1 MSDGNQPNLLYY
13 GDNLDI
19 LRRYIKDESV
29 DLIYL
34 DPPFKSNQDYNVLF
48 KERNGKQSAAQIHAF
63 EDTWHW
69 DESAALAYKEIV
81 EAGGKVSQAMQA
93 FHTYLGPNDMLA
105 YLAMM
110 APRLVELRRVLK
122 PTGSIYLH
130 CDPTASHYLK
140 ILMDAVFGPVRYLNE
155 IIWKRTT
162 AHSSA
167 GRYAP
172 IHDIILFYRRGD
184 DFTWTEPRLGY
195 EQAYLDKYYKYDDGD
210 GKLHWR
216 DNLCAAGVRHGSSG
230 KPWRGIDPT
239 VKGMHWKFTVER
251 LEELDGEGRIYWPP
265 KGTMPQYKRYRDELK
280 GRATPDIWDDID
292 RINPVGAE
300 RLGYPTQKPEA
311 LLERI
316 INASSKK
323 GDTVLDP
330 FGGCGTTVAAAQKL
344 GRRWICIDITHLAI
358 TLMKKRLFDT
368 FGKDAQFEVIG
379 EPTDVAGAEAL
390 AKQDPYQFQWW
401 ALGLVDARP
410 VEGRK
415 GADKGIDGRIY
426 FHDEADSS
434 ETKQV
439 ILSVKAG
446 HTGVAHVRDLIGV
459 LDQEKAEIGVLISLQ
474 EPTGPMRT
482 DAAEAGFYH
491 SPGWNQDYPRI
502 QLRTIAE
509 LLAGKGI
516 DVPPQ
521 HVTFKQ
527 APKYAKDGSVQLEM
541 PDLVVVDRPLSAEG
555 VERVLRG
562 YPAVMQ
568 ISEGIGTLLL
578 RAGDRAAFV
587 RLKPGVTRAQV
598 EHSVRQLVQD
608 GIDLR
613 KVLVGPAESDTV
625 EPALSY
631 IGSEPCAVNDRPRR
645 AAKGPSKHRPA
656 K

>member
-1 MSDGNQPNLLYY
+1 MSDGNPPNLLYY

-19 LRRYIKDESV
+19 LRRYVKDESV

-63 EDTWHW
+63 EDTWQW
-69 DESAALAYKEIV
+69 DEAAALAYKEVV

-122 PTGSIYLH
+122 TTGSIYLH

-140 ILMDAVFGPVRYLNE
+140 ILMDAVFGPEHFLNE
-155 IIWKRTT
+155 IIWKRTS
-162 AHSSA
+162 AHSAAVRWNDVHDVILLYSRADSYRWNRVLLAHSDEYAARYRHKDEA
-167 GRYAP
+167 GR
-172 IHDIILFYRRGD
+172 L
-184 DFTWTEPRLGY
+184 WT
-195 EQAYLDKYYKYDDGD
+195 D
-210 GKLHWR
+210 
-216 DNLCAAGVRHGSSG
+216 DNLTGPGVRHGDSG
-230 KPWRGIDPT
+230 AEWRGFDPT
-239 VKGMHWKFTVER
+239 ARGLHWKVSAKTVEAIVGSEKAES
-251 LEELDGEGRIYWPP
+251 LSTTEKLDVLDAHGFIHWPKSSTGGYP
-265 KGTMPQYKRYRDELK
+265 RFKRYLSE
-280 GRATPDIWDDID
+280 GTPVQDVVTDIPP
-292 RINPVGAE
+292 INSQAQE

-316 INASSKK
+316 IKASSNE
-323 GDTVLDP
+323 GDLVLDP
-330 FGGCGTTVAAAQKL
+330 FSGCGTSVIAAQRL
-344 GRRWICIDITHLAI
+344 DRRWIGIDITHLAI

-368 FGKDAQFEVIG
+368 FGKDAQFQVVG
-379 EPTDVAGAEAL
+379 EPVDVAGAEAL

-410 VEGRK
+410 ADGKK

-446 HTGVAHVRDLIGV
+446 HTGAAHVRDLLGV
-459 LDQEKAEIGVLISLQ
+459 LEQEKAAIGVLISLQ

-509 LLAGKGI
+509 LLVGKGI

-527 APKYAKDGSVQLEM
+527 APKHVRNGNQQLELT
-541 PDLVVVDRPLSAEG
+541 PATSDAD
-555 VERVLRG
+555 
-562 YPAVMQ
+562 AVMASDKPVPKQ
-568 ISEGIGTLLL
+568 RKDK
-578 RAGDRAAFV
+578 RAG
-587 RLKPGVTRAQV
+587 KT
-598 EHSVRQLVQD
+598 EM
-608 GIDLR
+608 
-613 KVLVGPAESDTV
+613 
-625 EPALSY
+625 
-631 IGSEPCAVNDRPRR
+631 
-645 AAKGPSKHRPA
+645 
-656 K
+656 